1 MIDFD
6 LESLLLAWIIG
17 YGSPIVGGALMLAG
31 LGVPV
36 PGTVLVIAAGAFVR
50 QELLDMYTTP
60 LLALVGVV
68 AGDVIVYAVGRLA
81 KPWIDRR
88 FGQSAAWEKARQSFE
103 RRGGIAIYL
112 TRWLLTPLA
121 VPTNLIAGGSGYPF
135 AKFLFFDITGELT
148 WIALYGGL
156 GYAVGSQWAL
166 ISDVIANFSGL
177 IISVLIMAVGIYLIV
192 RYRRVFTPASSQPD
206 AGQLP
211 TKAP

>member
-1 MIDFD
+1 
-6 LESLLLAWIIG
+6 
-17 YGSPIVGGALMLAG
+17 MLAG

-68 AGDVIVYAVGRLA
+68 AGDMVVYGVGRFA
-81 KPWIDRR
+81 RPWIDRR
-88 FGQSAAWEKARQSFE
+88 FGQSETWKKARQSFE

-121 VPTNLIAGGSGYPF
+121 VPTNLIAGSSGYPF
-135 AKFLFFDITGELT
+135 LKFLFFDIVGELT
-148 WIALYGGL
+148 WILLFGGV
-156 GYAVGSQWAL
+156 GYAVGSQWEL

-177 IISVLIMAVGIYLIV
+177 IVSVLIISAGIYLVV
-192 RYRRVFTPASSQPD
+192 RYRRNAAANSDPSMSEEAI
-206 AGQLP
+206 
-211 TKAP
+211 